1 MTEQNEWARMTLED
15 PEHSTRYV
23 QRFRDMAAA
32 GHDLAGEAR
41 LIDALVPPGSRI
53 LDAGCGTGRVG
64 AVLARA
70 GHTVVGVDL
79 DRVLIAAAEQ
89 DHPGSR
95 WILGDLATLDLPS
108 QGIVEGFDAVVCA
121 GNVMAF
127 LAPRTRREVLGR
139 FRSHLRPDGRVVI
152 GFGAGRGYEVD
163 EFLGEIDDAG
173 LVPDLLLSTWHL
185 HPYHD
190 GDDFLVAVLRP
201 R

>member
-1 MTEQNEWARMTLED
+1 MTDQNEWARIVLED

-41 LIDALVPPGSRI
+41 LVDALVAPGSRI

-64 AVLARA
+64 SILARA
-70 GHTVVGVDL
+70 GHEVVGVDL
-79 DRVLIAAAEQ
+79 DPVLVAAAEA

-95 WILGDLATLDLPS
+95 WILGDLVGLDLP
-108 QGIVEGFDAVVCA
+108 GHGVTEGFDAIVCA

-127 LAPRTRREVLGR
+127 LAPSTRGEVLRRLRG
-139 FRSHLRPDGRVVI
+139 HLRDGGRIVV
-152 GFGAGRGYEVD
+152 GFGAGRGYEV
-163 EFLGEIDDAG
+163 ETFLAEVEAAG
-173 LVPDLLLSTWHL
+173 LVADLLLSTWHL

-190 GDDFLVAVLRP
+190 GADFLVAVLRP